1 LIETRDMLVTSNTAF
16 KNQIHNIFLKL
27 GIKLKCSEVSG
38 KKKRKDLVARF
49 KLTGVY
55 KFQVEFA
62 LSNIEHNY
70 AEIAK
75 LEAKLEE
82 LKPEMKQVENLASI
96 CGIGD
101 KSAGSQSYNR

>member
-1 LIETRDMLVTSNTAF
+1 MFRLVNKS
-16 KNQIHNIFLKL
+16 
-27 GIKLKCSEVSG
+27 SEVSG
-38 KKKRKDLVARF
+38 KKKRKDLVERYE
-49 KLTGVY
+49 LSGIY

-75 LEAKLEE
+75 LEAKLNE
-82 LKPEMKQVENLASI
+82 LKPEMKQIENLTSI

-101 KSAGSQSYNR
+101 KSAMDVKSGNHGGSTSSPPYPHKHKISRCSIKEY

>member
-1 LIETRDMLVTSNTAF
+1 MLVTSNTAF